1 MRRLSLL
8 ALLLPVCATTSPAW
22 GANEKLAFWSRQ
34 RKGANGGG
42 GSDQQAWFRAAVGFG
57 IEFVRLTPVTWKGVG
72 RDFLLG
78 NADDFTGIPPAD
90 LAKLKT
96 ALDIAHRNKVRIVLT
111 MFSLPGA
118 RNRQDND
125 NEFDYRLWADERYQ
139 TQALAFWAELAR
151 QLKGHPAIVAYN
163 PLNEPHPA
171 RKDGLMSGS
180 TEGFAEWLGKHRGT
194 TADLNRFNRR
204 VVAAIREVDPHVPV
218 LLDCWFHAATEGF
231 TYLEPVA
238 DQAVLYAFHAYNS
251 WPYVTYRVNKGRF
264 AYPDRMPT
272 GSAGKTKRWTPS
284 TLRGGYLPV
293 IEWMKQHKIG
303 PERIV
308 AGELGCDRRV
318 EGARQFL
325 TDTIAILNEHRWHWA
340 FYAFRSPDWGG
351 LDYELGTEKLGGK
364 YWQARERGKTH
375 EELIHR
381 RDNPL
386 WEVIRKELVGK
397 GG

>member
-1 MRRLSLL
+1 MRRPSLA
-8 ALLLPVCATTSPAW
+8 ALLLGVCAATCPAW

-42 GSDQQAWFRAAVGFG
+42 GADQEAWFRAAGGFG

-78 NADDFTGIPPAD
+78 DADDFKGIPAGD
-90 LAKLKT
+90 LAKLRT

-125 NEFDYRLWADERYQ
+125 HEFDYRLWTDERYQ
-139 TQALAFWAELAR
+139 TQALAFWAELVR

-171 RKDGLMSGS
+171 RKDGFMTGS
-180 TEGFAEWLGKHRGT
+180 LEGFGEWLGKHRGT

-204 VVAAIREVDPHVPV
+204 VVAAIREVDPHVPI
-218 LLDCWFHAATEGF
+218 LLDCWFHAAPQGF
-231 TYLEPVA
+231 AHLEPVA
-238 DQAVLYAFHAYNS
+238 DQAVLYSFHAYNS
-251 WPYVTYRVNKGRF
+251 WAYVTYRVNEGRF

-272 GSAGKTKRWTPS
+272 DRPRRTRRWTPS
-284 TLRGGYLPV
+284 TLRSGYRPV
-293 IEWMKQHKIG
+293 VAWMKQHKIG

-318 EGARQFL
+318 EGARAFL
-325 TDTIAILNEHRWHWA
+325 ADTIAVLNEHRWHWA

-351 LDYELGTEKLGGK
+351 LDYELGTEKPDGK
-364 YWQARERGKTH
+364 YWQGREQGKSH

-381 RDNPL
+381 HDNPL
-386 WEVIRKELVGK
+386 WRVITRELGK
-397 GG
+397 